1 MPFGITPAYLGAF
14 HSTQNL
20 KKNPRIS
27 FGTSNGTDYFGL
39 VRQEYSGPA
48 LKAVAPFHLTK
59 SPLFWILLY
68 VQRAVAWVGY
78 YRSIGHVEFRKYLCV
93 ASEKTG
99 WDGERREVKE
109 KSAGERKREGS
120 TVPSPLSP
128 IPSLLPFLPFPT
140 LLCWVREVFCRMR
153 RGGSVH
159 ERRSRENKPLAQSAL
174 IYRARWTLTLSLI
187 CQSNRRSRDP
197 INKLIQK

>member
-20 KKNPRIS
+20 KKIPRIS

-78 YRSIGHVEFRKYLCV
+78 YRSIGHVESENISAWQAKKLVGMGKEERWKRKVRARGKGKGAPSLPLSRQSPHFYPSFHSLPFYAGYERFFV
-93 ASEKTG
+93 AC
-99 WDGERREVKE
+99 DGEVRFTSGEAARINLWRR
-109 KSAGERKREGS
+109 APWF
-120 TVPSPLSP
+120 TVLDGPWPCL
-128 IPSLLPFLPFPT
+128 
-140 LLCWVREVFCRMR
+140 
-153 RGGSVH
+153 
-159 ERRSRENKPLAQSAL
+159 
-174 IYRARWTLTLSLI
+174 
-187 CQSNRRSRDP
+187 
-197 INKLIQK
+197 

>member
-20 KKNPRIS
+20 KKIPRIS

-99 WDGERREVKE
+99 WDGERREGKE
-109 KSAGERKREGS
+109 KSAGEREREAS

-128 IPSLLPFLPFPT
+128 ILSLLPFLPFLPFYAGYERFFVA
-140 LLCWVREVFCRMR
+140 CDGEVRSTSGEAARINLWR
-153 RGGSVH
+153 RAPWFTVLDG
-159 ERRSRENKPLAQSAL
+159 PWPCL
-174 IYRARWTLTLSLI
+174 
-187 CQSNRRSRDP
+187 
-197 INKLIQK
+197 